1 MAGTV
6 SVSVTSSSALVICTQ
21 QCQTLYRDHCIFLP
35 AMLGWFFFSSLLSTY
50 NKIVFGDDHMAFPCP
65 LLMTS
70 VHFLIQWVV
79 AWVLSSIPMWAEP
92 LGGTQI
98 QEMSWTTFLKISLPC
113 GIVTALDVGFS
124 NLAIARIS
132 VTLYTMLK
140 ASSPIFVVASA
151 FLFRLEPI
159 TAGLIV
165 VVLIICCGEFLT
177 VYGESQDTFDTVG
190 AIFCLLASVCS
201 GLRWT
206 IVQFLIQSLD
216 PPLKS
221 AIATMRL
228 VSPCMF
234 VFMLACS
241 FAMERPLQTF
251 GGGGAAGGDDGNDNH
266 LFFDN
271 LQHSLTTVGMAAMG
285 GVLAVSMILCELFL
299 IMKSSAIILMVGGV
313 VKELCT
319 ICLG

>member
-1 MAGTV
+1 MAGV
-6 SVSVTSSSALVICTQ
+6 SLTSSGVTQ
-21 QCQTLYRDHCIFLP
+21 CKTFYRDHCIFLP
-35 AMLGWFFFSSLLSTY
+35 AMLGWFIFSSLLSTY

-79 AWVLSSIPMWAEP
+79 AWVISSIPMWAEP
-92 LGGTQI
+92 LGGNQI
-98 QEMSWTTFLKISLPC
+98 KEMSWLTFMKASLPC

-151 FLFRLEPI
+151 FLFRLEPV
-159 TAGLIV
+159 TAGLIL
-165 VVLIICCGEFLT
+165 VVLVICCGEFLT
-177 VYGESQDTFDTVG
+177 VYGESEDSFDTLG

-206 IVQFLIQSLD
+206 IVQFFIQSLD

-234 VFMLACS
+234 VFMLGFS
-241 FAMERPLQTF
+241 FAIERPIQTLSSE
-251 GGGGAAGGDDGNDNH
+251 DNI
-266 LFFDN
+266 FFDN
-271 LQHSLTTVGMAAMG
+271 VRDSLTTVGMASMG